1 MTCANPLNIASTPY
15 VDCVV
20 TTVSG
25 HLQEQIDNNFH
36 GIIYTDFSEQVVIS
50 GSTIRTNLFSYTI
63 PANTVIDNHALRITS
78 SYLAFQGTGSNP
90 QTIFFQGALGGSDE
104 IFLKPDVNI
113 GVLSI
118 KVETTL
124 YPKTNNTQKAISE
137 AVVSAWSEDE
147 ITPYSYGSYVIDVR
161 DPAIDMTDAV
171 DFELDGTLST
181 AHSSFYIKRN
191 SVIVELL

>member
-25 HLQEQIDNNFH
+25 HLQEQIDSNFR

-50 GSTIRTNLFSYTI
+50 GSTSRTTLFSYTI
-63 PANTVIDNHALRITS
+63 PANTVIDNRALRITS
-78 SYLAFQGTGSNP
+78 SYFANQGTGSNP
-90 QTIFFQGALGGSDE
+90 QTVFFHGVLDSSDE

-113 GVLSI
+113 GGLSI
-118 KVETTL
+118 KVVTTL
-124 YPKTNNTQKAISE
+124 YPKTDNTQKAISE

-161 DPAIDMTDAV
+161 DPSIDMTDDV
-171 DFELDGTLST
+171 DFELDGTLS
-181 AHSSFYIKRN
+181 AASSSFYITRN